1 LKKGADLRNKLGNF
15 MSSKLNY
22 ASPTWKNYIWQPLMI
37 IVFLTCVLS
46 VFFLIESTVSVVWA
60 VGVGSL
66 ASTSYL
72 VFAKPSATA
81 SHPFRFVI
89 SYVIAIVCGL
99 LVHYLSEYFLLH
111 GHGFLYLSVL
121 AALSVVIT
129 MLLMIWLRL
138 DHPPAVGMA
147 LVFVIDLKDYRT
159 SIIVIGAVTIMM
171 ILKILLN
178 PWLKDLI

>member
-1 LKKGADLRNKLGNF
+1 MNAKQ
-15 MSSKLNY
+15 NY
-22 ASPTWKNYIWQPLMI
+22 LVPSWKNYIWQPIVIFIFLSI
-37 IVFLTCVLS
+37 ILI
-46 VFFLIESTVSVVWA
+46 VFFLIDSAVSVVWA

-66 ASTSYL
+66 ASSAYL

-99 LVHYLSEYFLLH
+99 LMHYLGDYFLSH
-111 GHGFLYLSVL
+111 GQNTLYISIL

-129 MLLMIWLRL
+129 MLLMIWLRI

-159 SIIVIGAVTIMM
+159 SIIVICAITVMM
-171 ILKILLN
+171 MLKFLLN
-178 PWLKDLI
+178 PWLRDLF

>member
-1 LKKGADLRNKLGNF
+1 MNTKYHQNA
-15 MSSKLNY
+15 
-22 ASPTWKNYIWQPLMI
+22 PTLKNYIWQPLI
-37 IVFLTCVLS
+37 IFIFLTSTLIL
-46 VFFLIESTVSVVWA
+46 FFLLENAVNAVWA

-81 SHPFRFVI
+81 SHPFRFVV

-99 LVHYLSEYFLLH
+99 LMHYISDYFLQNDYGL
-111 GHGFLYLSVL
+111 FFLSVF
-121 AALSVVIT
+121 AALSVLIT

-159 SIIVIGAVTIMM
+159 SVIVIAVVTLMM
-171 ILKILLN
+171 LFKILLK
-178 PWLKDLI
+178 PWLRDLA